1 MLNLPCFLYFSGR
14 KREILIRDDSNSD
27 LELISMLKRGDVTAF
42 DLLYARH
49 WPGMYQ
55 AAYYLLRDQD
65 ACMDIIQD
73 IFAWLWEKR
82 EQLDIQTVPSY
93 LRSAVRFKVANYI
106 RSGKVR
112 EEFYTELA
120 GLSLPGA
127 PGPQDFM
134 ELNDLKSIIGQVI
147 RNLPEKCREIFL
159 LSRDGQLTNQQ
170 IADLLNI
177 SIKTVE
183 AQKTIALK
191 RIRAAVDPQLLA
203 MLLLPVMTYYR

>member
-1 MLNLPCFLYFSGR
+1 M
-14 KREILIRDDSNSD
+14 IRDNSYSD
-27 LELISMLKRGDVTAF
+27 QELIILLKKGDVSAF
-42 DLLYARH
+42 DLLYTRH
-49 WPGMYQ
+49 WSGMYQ
-55 AAYYLLRDQD
+55 AAYYLLRDQS

-82 EQLDIQTVPSY
+82 EQLDIQAVPSY

-112 EEFYTELA
+112 EEFYTGLA
-120 GLSLPGA
+120 GLSLSETM
-127 PGPQDFM
+127 GPQDFL
-134 ELNDLKSIIGQVI
+134 ELNDLKVIIGQVI
-147 RNLPEKCREIFL
+147 SSLPDKCREIFL
-159 LSRDGQLTNQQ
+159 LSRDRQLTNQQ

-191 RIRAAVDPQLLA
+191 RIRAAVDPHLLA
-203 MLLLPVMTYYR
+203 ILLLPMMTHYH

>member
-1 MLNLPCFLYFSGR
+1 
-14 KREILIRDDSNSD
+14 
-27 LELISMLKRGDVTAF
+27 MLKRGDVTAF

-49 WPGMYQ
+49 WSGMYQ
-55 AAYYLLRDQD
+55 AAYYLLRDQG

-82 EQLDIQTVPSY
+82 EQLDIQAVPSY

-106 RSGKVR
+106 RSSKVR
-112 EEFYTELA
+112 EEFYRELA
-120 GLSLPGA
+120 GLSLPET

-134 ELNDLKSIIGQVI
+134 ELSDLKSIIGQVI
-147 RNLPEKCREIFL
+147 RSLPEKCREIFL

-191 RIRAAVDPQLLA
+191 RIRAAVDPHLLA
-203 MLLLPVMTYYR
+203 LLLLPVMTHYH

>member
-1 MLNLPCFLYFSGR
+1 
-14 KREILIRDDSNSD
+14 
-27 LELISMLKRGDVTAF
+27 
-42 DLLYARH
+42 
-49 WPGMYQ
+49 
-55 AAYYLLRDQD
+55 
-65 ACMDIIQD
+65 MDIIQD

-82 EQLDIQTVPSY
+82 EQLDIQAVPSY

-112 EEFYTELA
+112 EEFYAALA
-120 GLSLPGA
+120 GLSLPET

-147 RNLPEKCREIFL
+147 SNLPEKCREIFL

-191 RIRAAVDPQLLA
+191 RIRAAVDPHLLA
-203 MLLLPVMTYYR
+203 LLLLPVVTHYS

>member
-1 MLNLPCFLYFSGR
+1 MISG
-14 KREILIRDDSNSD
+14 NSYSD
-27 LELISMLKRGDVTAF
+27 QELISLLKRGDVTAF
-42 DLLYARH
+42 DLLYTRH

-55 AAYYLLRDQD
+55 AAFYLLRDQD

-82 EQLDIQTVPSY
+82 EQLDIQAVPSY

-112 EEFYTELA
+112 EEFYAALA
-120 GLSLPGA
+120 GLSLPET

-147 RNLPEKCREIFL
+147 SNLPEKCREIFL

-191 RIRAAVDPQLLA
+191 RIRAAVDPHLLA
-203 MLLLPVMTYYR
+203 LLLLPVVTHYS

>member
-1 MLNLPCFLYFSGR
+1 M
-14 KREILIRDDSNSD
+14 IRDNSYSD
-27 LELISMLKRGDVTAF
+27 LELITMLKRGDVTAF

-49 WPGMYQ
+49 WSGMYQ
-55 AAYYLLRDQD
+55 AAYYLLRDQG

-82 EQLDIQTVPSY
+82 EQLDIQAVPSY

-120 GLSLPGA
+120 GLSLPET

-134 ELNDLKSIIGQVI
+134 ELSDLKSIIGQVI
-147 RNLPEKCREIFL
+147 RSLPEKCREIFL

-191 RIRAAVDPQLLA
+191 RIRAAVDPHLLA
-203 MLLLPVMTYYR
+203 LLLLPVMTHYH

>member
-1 MLNLPCFLYFSGR
+1 M
-14 KREILIRDDSNSD
+14 IRDNSYSD
-27 LELISMLKRGDVTAF
+27 LELITMLKRGDVTAF

-49 WPGMYQ
+49 WSGMYQ
-55 AAYYLLRDQD
+55 AAYYLLRDQG

-82 EQLDIQTVPSY
+82 EQLDIQAVPSY

-106 RSGKVR
+106 RSSKVR

-120 GLSLPGA
+120 GLSLPET

-134 ELNDLKSIIGQVI
+134 ELSDLKSIIGQVI
-147 RNLPEKCREIFL
+147 RSLPEKCREIFL

-191 RIRAAVDPQLLA
+191 RIRAAVDPHLLA
-203 MLLLPVMTYYR
+203 LLLLPVMTHYH

>member
-1 MLNLPCFLYFSGR
+1 M
-14 KREILIRDDSNSD
+14 IRDNSYSD
-27 LELISMLKRGDVTAF
+27 LELITMLKRGDVTAF

-49 WPGMYQ
+49 WSGMYQ
-55 AAYYLLRDQD
+55 AAYYLLRDQG

-82 EQLDIQTVPSY
+82 EQLDIQAVPSY

-120 GLSLPGA
+120 GLSLPET

-134 ELNDLKSIIGQVI
+134 ELSDLKSIIGQVI
-147 RNLPEKCREIFL
+147 HSLPEKCREIFL

-191 RIRAAVDPQLLA
+191 RIRAAVDPHLLA
-203 MLLLPVMTYYR
+203 LLLLPVMTHYH

>member
-1 MLNLPCFLYFSGR
+1 M
-14 KREILIRDDSNSD
+14 IRSDAYSD
-27 LELISMLKRGDVTAF
+27 LELISLLKRGDVEAF
-42 DLLYARH
+42 DLLYSRH

-55 AAYYLLRDQD
+55 AAFYLLRDQN
-65 ACMDIIQD
+65 ACMDIVQD

-82 EQLDIQTVPSY
+82 EQLDIQAVPSY

-106 RSGKVR
+106 RSGKIR
-112 EEFYTELA
+112 DEFYTTLS
-120 GLSLPGA
+120 GLSLPET
-127 PGPQDFM
+127 PGPQDFL
-134 ELNDLKSIIGQVI
+134 ELNDLKAIITQVV
-147 RNLPEKCREIFL
+147 NSLPEKCREIFL

-191 RIRAAVDPQLLA
+191 RIRAAVDPHLLA
-203 MLLLPVMTYYR
+203 LLLLPIVTSYH